1 MTSTHTGSPVC
12 VAAALANIDIIMKEK
27 LWINAERMGKVLM
40 KGLIGIQKK
49 FPERVGVVHG
59 KGLVYGV
66 HVLKPGG
73 KKVADYDFAFDVVE
87 RCVEKGLLMFS
98 PVGYATIKIAPPLI
112 VTREQILEG
121 CSVLEEAFREIA
133 AERK

>member
-1 MTSTHTGSPVC
+1 M
-12 VAAALANIDIIMKEK
+12 
-27 LWINAERMGKVLM
+27 M

-49 FPERVGVVHG
+49 FPERIGAVHG

-73 KKVADYDFAFDVVE
+73 KKAPDYDFAFDVVE

-98 PVGYATIKIAPPLI
+98 PVGYSTIKIAPPLI
-112 VTREQILEG
+112 VNRAQILEG
-121 CSVLEEAFREIA
+121 CRVLEEAFREIA